1 MIGGRDFEDTPDI
14 DFFLRSNFL
23 IYHKPASAIG
33 TTDDYG
39 LYIPHPHWIIPDADS
54 KKPPHFLF
62 TLDYKYMR
70 LTVAD

>member
-39 LYIPHPHWIIPDADS
+39 LYIPHPHWI
-54 KKPPHFLF
+54 
-62 TLDYKYMR
+62 M
-70 LTVAD
+70 